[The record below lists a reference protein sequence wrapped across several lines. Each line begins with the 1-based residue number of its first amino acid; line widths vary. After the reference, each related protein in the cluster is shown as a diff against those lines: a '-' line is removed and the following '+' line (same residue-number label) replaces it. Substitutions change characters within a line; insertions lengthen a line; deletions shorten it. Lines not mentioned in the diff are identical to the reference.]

1 MQRISPREEPS
12 SAGEARR
19 HSLRSASASQ
29 RSSAMSETKN
39 LPVLP
44 LADEVVLPG
53 MVAPITLDSE
63 AQAAVDAARSAAD
76 GKLVL
81 VPRVNGAYNAD
92 GVVATIEQVGRL
104 PSGEPA
110 AVLRG
115 LRRARI

>member
-1 MQRISPREEPS
+1 MT
-12 SAGEARR
+12 
-19 HSLRSASASQ
+19 
-29 RSSAMSETKN
+29 ETMD

-44 LADEVVLPG
+44 LVDDVVLPG
-53 MVAPITLDSE
+53 MVAPITLDGE

-81 VPRVNGAYNAD
+81 VSRVNGAYSAD

-104 PSGEPA
+104 PNGEPA

-115 LRRARI
+115 LRRARIGAGTINCSS